1 MARLSIIDY
10 TLYRQGPD
18 ELPLD
23 LYYAAQQT
31 TLSHSAVENK
41 RTNQPLEIVSWC
53 KKPKVN
59 SHLYRF
65 YFHATYC
72 IYWLH
77 MERHKVRFSRG

>member
-53 KKPKVN
+53 KKPKVIFIGFIFMPRIVYIGCTWN
-59 SHLYRF
+59 V
-65 YFHATYC
+65 T
-72 IYWLH
+72 
-77 MERHKVRFSRG
+77 K